1 MRIVRYVALSV
12 VATAVLGLAPAGW
25 ALEHVVTPDVAQ
37 AALDSA
43 AGARAADQATLELAL
58 RSPQAERAAS
68 QGLPVAETQRAL
80 ASLSDGEIHDLAA
93 RARALGLDPVTGRFD
108 ADVED
113 MLVLFLLVALVILVL
128 KNV

>member
-1 MRIVRYVALSV
+1 VR
-12 VATAVLGLAPAGW
+12 
-25 ALEHVVTPDVAQ
+25 
-37 AALDSA
+37 
-43 AGARAADQATLELAL
+43 
-58 RSPQAERAAS
+58 
-68 QGLPVAETQRAL
+68 
-80 ASLSDGEIHDLAA
+80 DLAA